1 MPHDSLSLLYSVA
14 SIDRLDLVAHKYYG
28 VDLIIAVHKDKSL
41 GYFWLQ
47 HA

>member
-1 MPHDSLSLLYSVA
+1 MPHDSLSLLYFVA
-14 SIDRLDLVAHKYYG
+14 RTDRLDLVEHKYYG
-28 VDLIIAVHKDKSL
+28 VDLIIADHTGKNL